1 MNLLRALLTARVA
14 LAAARAVPSPAQ
26 LAWHGRMGAIF
37 HYNMAT
43 YALDTGHGCGR
54 ANWPLAADPR
64 TFGAGLDAGCPN
76 TDQWIDAAVAGGA
89 DYAVFVA
96 KHNCGFA
103 TWPTAATLGGAPY
116 PYSVANST
124 ASAGCDVVASFLAS
138 CAAKGVAPGL
148 YYSFGTNLFLNV
160 QGGVVSNATLMPGQ
174 ALVTQ
179 REFFDLVIFQVEELW
194 RRAPL
199 LEIWADGG
207 IPSDPY
213 LRAGLAALRAKYQPG
228 AIFYN
233 GYPTFNDTAVR
244 WIGNEDGAAP
254 DPTWSSGSCEMGNAG
269 HGPLPEGGDPDAPD
283 YCPAEVDSTLQANDA
298 WFWQP
303 PAVNP
308 LNSIAGLVASYHAS
322 LGRNSN
328 WLLGISPA
336 PNGTVAPQHAAL
348 LAQLGAFLRGCYGS
362 APAAAGA
369 MAAGATQLTVAPAGG
384 GSARVNRLRLREDQT
399 DGQLVRAY
407 NVTAALAGGGSI
419 VVAHGTSVGAGKIDI
434 FEQAVEA
441 ASLTLVTDAA
451 PRGLQLDVFFC
462 EDPQ

>member
-1 MNLLRALLTARVA
+1 
-14 LAAARAVPSPAQ
+14 
-26 LAWHGRMGAIF
+26 
-37 HYNMAT
+37 
-43 YALDTGHGCGR
+43 
-54 ANWPLAADPR
+54 
-64 TFGAGLDAGCPN
+64 
-76 TDQWIDAAVAGGA
+76 
-89 DYAVFVA
+89 
-96 KHNCGFA
+96 
-103 TWPTAATLGGAPY
+103 
-116 PYSVANST
+116 
-124 ASAGCDVVASFLAS
+124 
-138 CAAKGVAPGL
+138 
-148 YYSFGTNLFLNV
+148 
-160 QGGVVSNATLMPGQ
+160 
-174 ALVTQ
+174 
-179 REFFDLVIFQVEELW
+179 
-194 RRAPL
+194 
-199 LEIWADGG
+199 
-207 IPSDPY
+207 
-213 LRAGLAALRAKYQPG
+213 
-228 AIFYN
+228 
-233 GYPTFNDTAVR
+233 
-244 WIGNEDGAAP
+244 
-254 DPTWSSGSCEMGNAG
+254 
-269 HGPLPEGGDPDAPD
+269 
-283 YCPAEVDSTLQANDA
+283 VDSTLQANDA

-419 VVAHGTSVGAGKIDI
+419 VVAHGTSVGAGKFDI
-434 FEQAVEA
+434 FAQAVEA
-441 ASLTLVTDAA
+441 ASLSLVTDVA